1 MSQAM
6 WTAAT
11 VIAVLGVVLFGM
23 ILLKLHKQIKKQ
35 DETYQP
41 LQLRFRYAASDAY
54 DAPADRRFSWLFAL
68 MLFYAALA
76 MAVVAHNAA
85 AAAWLRHAM
94 YAFTGLACFAG
105 LAETLLLLARKA
117 KAASACGLIKWG
129 FFALWT
135 ACMFLGLFLRGWA
148 L

>member
-11 VIAVLGVVLFGM
+11 VIAVLGIVLFGM
-23 ILLKLHKQIKKQ
+23 ILMKLHKQIKKQ

-54 DAPADRRFSWLFAL
+54 DTPADRRFSWLFAP

-85 AAAWLRHAM
+85 AALWIRRGM
-94 YAFTGLACFAG
+94 YVFTGLACFAG

-117 KAASACGLIKWG
+117 KAASVCGLTKWV